1 MTMEYTAHGLMFTAH
16 PLHPH
21 YHYEARVRA
30 ETISPG
36 PYTSGSVQTQL
47 NEAGMTAVIE
57 RRVMQLFNLYSG
69 IATALHPHNN
79 YYVAVTGVVIEI
91 ETAII
96 KDCQ

>member
-1 MTMEYTAHGLMFTAH
+1 MTMEYTAHGLMFTVH

-47 NEAGMTAVIE
+47 NEAGMTAVME
-57 RRVMQLFNLYSG
+57 RRAMQLLIQSVYSG
-69 IATALHPHNN
+69 IATALHPHNTI
-79 YYVAVTGVVIEI
+79 YYIDNVQLLHQV
-91 ETAII
+91 
-96 KDCQ
+96 QLW